1 MPSTFNL
8 RSLTAAALAALTLL
22 LFASGAPVG
31 DETAESLA
39 GDTSGEEGEL
49 VEVVEEE
56 PSDLKK
62 LLQVTQRHKKEFEDE
77 FQTDVIFLEHYKSA
91 SFPSRCPSSNFNK
104 EACLQRLAQ
113 GLLTYTVLLKH
124 VATELPNSSIVTA
137 AKSFS
142 GPIITM
148 IKNKMKHSER
158 VTPLTS
164 SQEEQ
169 LLAGIKNPDSFQKK
183 MMAHSI
189 LYHLHI
195 FLVDANT
202 SMKKMEKNRWRT
214 AGAGLPSISPL

>member
-1 MPSTFNL
+1 HSCSADL

-62 LLQVTQRHKKEFEDE
+62 LLQVTQRHKKEVRDLSVTEVLLSQFE
-77 FQTDVIFLEHYKSA
+77 SW
-91 SFPSRCPSSNFNK
+91 S